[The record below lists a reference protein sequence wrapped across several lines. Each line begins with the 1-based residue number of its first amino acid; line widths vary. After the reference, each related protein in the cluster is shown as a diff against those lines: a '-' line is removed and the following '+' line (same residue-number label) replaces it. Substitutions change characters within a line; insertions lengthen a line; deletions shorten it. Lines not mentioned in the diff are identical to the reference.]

1 MTRYYKTRNAGR
13 QMIITMTSTTT
24 TASSTV
30 APIPAGYRTLTPYL
44 AVPDGAAAIDFYVRA
59 FGAEIV
65 SRMDGPGDVVMHAE
79 LRIGDSML
87 QMSTEMPDFG
97 LRAPEPG
104 WVHSSLVVYVPDTDA
119 FVDRAVAAGATVQT
133 PVSDTF
139 SGDRHGTVMDPFGH
153 RWAVCSKIEDVPTEE
168 VARRARELFFAQ

>member
-1 MTRYYKTRNAGR
+1 VTRYYKTRNAGR
-13 QMIITMTSTTT
+13 QMIITMTSTST

>member
-1 MTRYYKTRNAGR
+1 
-13 QMIITMTSTTT
+13 MIITMTSTST

-97 LRAPEPG
+97 LRAPQPG